1 MRKMKTM
8 GMFLALSTLGGM
20 VQELSANVLYDAGI
34 VQQDN
39 QCIGVVK
46 DSSGETIIGA
56 SVLVKGTVNGT
67 VTDMDGNFSLQGVK
81 PGSVI
86 QVSFVGYQ
94 TQDVKWEGTPLTIVL
109 KENAQN
115 LDEVVVIGYG
125 AVRKADMAGAVS
137 VMDGKAF

>member
-1 MRKMKTM
+1 MKTM

-67 VTDMDGNFSLQGVK
+67 VTDMDGHTDVRRHDGV
-81 PGSVI
+81 
-86 QVSFVGYQ
+86 Q
-94 TQDVKWEGTPLTIVL
+94 
-109 KENAQN
+109 
-115 LDEVVVIGYG
+115 
-125 AVRKADMAGAVS
+125 RHAGIHPAR
-137 VMDGKAF
+137 